1 MTSKSSSTAA
11 AAGDAAANGPGDKDM
26 RNVILSTLSSA
37 TDALRPNK
45 LRKMACKQLKGST
58 WTQYAKCLETLVH
71 DAVVQ
76 RKEKGGETFVVLA
89 KSASKKKVKAAAI
102 STKTSDDKPV
112 ESKMQEGDEPTA
124 LKEEIRIPRS
134 VALYLHKKRHLKLKN
149 IQTNT
154 KTKLTIFGQLDG
166 GTKQTA
172 ESLAELHTLQIIAEF
187 PVLKAK
193 EDKDDEDVE
202 EEDPEETAKK
212 HMKAAKHI
220 LQKMVNAQKLNP
232 ERFAPKQI
240 GGTFEEQAKREE
252 EQKKRLQMEK
262 EKDQQGR
269 SSHGGKTRKEGGE
282 GSEKQTRRKRAKF
295 Y

>member
-1 MTSKSSSTAA
+1 M
-11 AAGDAAANGPGDKDM
+11 
-26 RNVILSTLSSA
+26 ILSTLGSS
-37 TDALRPNK
+37 TDPLRPNK
-45 LRKMACKQLKGST
+45 LRKMACKQLKGAT
-58 WTQYAKCLETLVH
+58 WTQYAKCLEALVH
-71 DAVVQ
+71 DALVQ

-89 KSASKKKVKAAAI
+89 KSASQKKKGKTTTTT
-102 STKTSDDKPV
+102 TKTSDDKPA
-112 ESKMQEGDEPTA
+112 EEDLQKGDEAKA

-166 GTKQTA
+166 GTKQTP

-187 PVLKAK
+187 PEPKGK

-202 EEDPEETAKK
+202 EEEPEEAAKK

-240 GGTFEEQAKREE
+240 GGTFEEQANREE
-252 EQKKRLQMEK
+252 AQKRRLKMEKK
-262 EKDQQGR
+262 EKDR
-269 SSHGGKTRKEGGE
+269 SGMTRKEE
-282 GSEKQTRRKRAKF
+282 GTEKQSRRKRAKF